1 MILLSGVQGS
11 NLRGASGFKVNR
23 FGLSLGSLLSAISL
37 SLALFAIP
45 ASAQN
50 DINTIAGGGTV
61 NGNPHLADIP
71 GPTASVTDASGNLY
85 VAAPF
90 AQYIFEKSAGN
101 VVSQFAGI
109 GYIAYHE
116 QPGAADTEPL
126 WNPSGLAIDSQGNI
140 YIADTGNNTIRKV
153 DTSGHLT
160 TVAGTSK
167 PCGGGRCGD
176 GHIATN
182 ATLNGP
188 QGVAVDSAG
197 NIYIADTG
205 DNRVRM
211 VQASTGNIL
220 AFAGNWNVPSCTN
233 PTQPCGDG
241 GSSKLAN
248 LNGPTALAVDKKNNV
263 YIADS
268 GDNRVRIVV
277 PKGKIISA
285 FAGNGT
291 TCAPSNGACG
301 DGGSAVAA
309 SMGPP
314 RGVAADHLGNIY
326 IADTRDNRIRVVS
339 SGTISTVAGTGLRG
353 YSGDGGSATT
363 AMLAGP
369 VGVWV
374 DASENIYI
382 SDTGNQSIR
391 KVSSG
396 TINTVLGGGSG
407 GDGNAPLAAQ
417 FANPY
422 SIALGSG
429 GDYFVAD
436 TNNNRIRMVSG
447 NTITT
452 VVGNGEANY
461 TGDNGPANAATLD
474 GPQGVALDSTGDIFI
489 ADSLNRVVREV
500 SSGIISTIV
509 GTGHPCTPS
518 TGACGD
524 GGPATSAWLTNP
536 TTVAL
541 DSVGNIF
548 IADPPTHRIREVS
561 GGIIT
566 TIAGTGTCDYTG
578 DGGLATAATLC
589 SPVGVTIDGSENI
602 YIADSGNNVIR
613 CVLGVA
619 GGCGDSQKKYAVGD
633 IITYAYNG
641 QTHFQGD
648 GGPAIKASRWN
659 PTQVALDSRGNLF
672 VGGGNDEL
680 VQRIDAASGII
691 VTVAGNDT
699 KWYFYGFGGDGHL
712 ATRAQIDNAGLVIDG
727 NEDLFIADAGNNRI
741 REVAHLVPVVT
752 LTPKS
757 LDFGSVPVGQTSPP
771 QSVKL
776 QNTGS
781 DDLSI
786 SGILAS
792 GDFAQTNTCPTGSD
806 TLAPSASCTVTVTF
820 TPTKKGQRTGAV
832 AITDNAPASP
842 QKIKLT
848 GVGQ

>member
-1 MILLSGVQGS
+1 M
-11 NLRGASGFKVNR
+11 
-23 FGLSLGSLLSAISL
+23 
-37 SLALFAIP
+37 
-45 ASAQN
+45 
-50 DINTIAGGGTV
+50 
-61 NGNPHLADIP
+61 
-71 GPTASVTDASGNLY
+71 
-85 VAAPF
+85 
-90 AQYIFEKSAGN
+90 
-101 VVSQFAGI
+101 
-109 GYIAYHE
+109 
-116 QPGAADTEPL
+116 
-126 WNPSGLAIDSQGNI
+126 
-140 YIADTGNNTIRKV
+140 
-153 DTSGHLT
+153 
-160 TVAGTSK
+160 AGTSK

-197 NIYIADTG
+197 NIYVADTG

-211 VQASTGNIL
+211 VQATTGNIL
-220 AFAGNWNVPSCTN
+220 AFAGNWNVPSCTS

-285 FAGNGT
+285 FAGKGT
-291 TCAPSNGACG
+291 ICAPSTGICG
-301 DGGSAVAA
+301 DGGSAVTS

-314 RGVAADHLGNIY
+314 RGVAADHLGNVY
-326 IADTRDNRIRVVS
+326 IADTRDNRIRMVS
-339 SGTISTVAGTGLRG
+339 SGTITTVAGTG
-353 YSGDGGSATT
+353 SVATAGMAVLLT
-363 AMLAGP
+363 AAMLAGP
-369 VGVWV
+369 TGVWV
-374 DASENIYI
+374 DASENVYI
-382 SDTGNQSIR
+382 SDTGNQSVR

-407 GDGNAPLAAQ
+407 GDGNGPLAAQ

-422 SIALGSG
+422 SIALGSA

-436 TNNNRIRMVSG
+436 TNNNRIRLISG

-452 VVGNGEANY
+452 VVGTGEANFS
-461 TGDNGPANAATLD
+461 GDSGPAEAATLNA
-474 GPQGVALDSTGDIFI
+474 PQGVALDASGDIFI
-489 ADSLNRVVREV
+489 ADSLNRVIREV
-500 SSGIISTIV
+500 SSGTISTIV

-518 TGACGD
+518 TGSCGD
-524 GGPATSAWLTNP
+524 GGSATNAWLTNP

-541 DSVGNIF
+541 DSAGNIF

-589 SPVGVTIDGSENI
+589 SPVGVTVDGSENI

-613 CVLGVA
+613 CMLGVV
-619 GGCGDSQKKYAVGD
+619 GGCGDFQKKYAVGD
-633 IITYAYNG
+633 IITYAFNG
-641 QTHFQGD
+641 QTQFQGD
-648 GGPAIKASRWN
+648 GGPAVKASRWN

-691 VTVAGNDT
+691 VTVAGNDL
-699 KWYFYGFGGDGHL
+699 KWFFYGYRGDGNL
-712 ATRAQIDNAGLVIDG
+712 ATKAQIDNAGLVIDA
-727 NEDLFIADAGNNRI
+727 NESLFIADAGNNRI
-741 REVAHLVPVVT
+741 REVAHMVPVVA

-757 LDFGSVPVGQTSPP
+757 LDFGSVAVGQTSPP
-771 QSVKL
+771 QAVTL

-786 SGILAS
+786 ASIVAS
-792 GDFAQTNTCPTGSD
+792 GDFSQINNCPSGAN
-806 TLAPSASCTVTVTF
+806 TLAPSASCTVTVAF
-820 TPTKKGQRTGAV
+820 TPTKKGKRTGAV
-832 AITDNAPASP
+832 AITDNAPANP